1 MQPSPCSA
9 ATCAALHGPAQ
20 QDLQR
25 AAPPPHRHIRGQQ
38 GPDLH
43 LRDLT
48 VVGALLR
55 THTLLA
61 VVPTTSVY
69 YAQVRVTSM
78 ELVQCLLAFTQ
89 RNVGL

>member
-1 MQPSPCSA
+1 MTA
-9 ATCAALHGPAQ
+9 
-20 QDLQR
+20 
-25 AAPPPHRHIRGQQ
+25 
-38 GPDLH
+38 
-43 LRDLT
+43 
-48 VVGALLR
+48 VGAILR